1 VGRVDQA
8 TVTDVQADV
17 REAGEEHEVARP
29 EVAARNRPAHGEL
42 LGCGARKPYAEPPV
56 DVDDEA

>member
-1 VGRVDQA
+1 M
-8 TVTDVQADV
+8 TDVEADV
-17 REAGEEHEVARP
+17 REAGEEHEVARA